1 MPAGRC
7 GRLDGRMT
15 SGQPFQSLCIRTS
28 NERFKWFPKSF
39 SVDSNQFGTHPIQM
53 NAFVRVQMPCRLACY
68 RSFQFLW
75 QENGVVE
82 LPCLGGSQA
91 DFTFVKRVQCPGHAF
106 WIETNHTHYLYQ
118 LYSDVLL
125 HLRPGHFVVDVNY
138 LPLSVNTAGRQG
150 VLLVYISV
158 HTHVLPILCWA
169 YGSRKTMCNCCC
181 LLAS

>member
-1 MPAGRC
+1 M
-7 GRLDGRMT
+7 
-15 SGQPFQSLCIRTS
+15 I
-28 NERFKWFPKSF
+28 PKSF
-39 SVDSNQFGTHPIQM
+39 SIDSNQFGAHPIQM

-91 DFTFVKRVQCPGHAF
+91 DFTFVKHVQCPGHAF
-106 WIETNHTHYLYQ
+106 SIETNSTHYLYQ

-138 LPLSVNTAGRQG
+138 LPLSVNTAGRRG

-158 HTHVLPILCWA
+158 HIHVLPILCCA
-169 YGSRKTMCNCCC
+169 YGSRNQCRIAAAYW
-181 LLAS
+181 LVSL